1 MPQLT
6 DQLITCPTGF
16 TLVLTI
22 SEDAIITTITTIDII
37 LVKTVALIT
46 MKFKITF
53 TTISITNNNNH
64 TINISDTI
72 WRLKKQIH
80 LIVYSLLLLK
90 YYLSRKMSCFV
101 ISIITAVYVIII
113 NKITEREV
121 QMEKYHCERLSYHF

>member
-16 TLVLTI
+16 ILVLTI

-46 MKFKITF
+46 MKFKITS
-53 TTISITNNNNH
+53 TTISITNNNH

-90 YYLSRKMSCFV
+90 YYLSRKMSC
-101 ISIITAVYVIII
+101 Y
-113 NKITEREV
+113 
-121 QMEKYHCERLSYHF
+121 

>member
-64 TINISDTI
+64 TINISDKI
-72 WRLKKQIH
+72 WKKKQIH

>member
-64 TINISDTI
+64 TINISDKI
-72 WRLKKQIH
+72 WKKTNSSHCLQFTTAQI
-80 LIVYSLLLLK
+80 LFI
-90 YYLSRKMSCFV
+90 
-101 ISIITAVYVIII
+101 
-113 NKITEREV
+113 
-121 QMEKYHCERLSYHF
+121 